1 MALMQRTV
9 QSGTMALA
17 GLATLFVGWIL
28 DFVLPTSRIVTWAIV
43 AAGAGLIAAGTLSD
57 FRRVRSA
64 LASKR
69 GIFGIGT
76 GVSLSLVAGVLLL
89 ANLIS
94 STVFYRFDLTGLDQ
108 FTLTTQTREVLAD
121 MDGKVEVVSFYS
133 DPNPNV
139 EGSAE
144 AAAVNGFGL
153 ALLQEYAT
161 YSDKLDIRR
170 EDPEL
175 RPDLARQYLGQ
186 GSAAQ
191 LAARLG
197 AVVFRG
203 TDGQMLVFGPQ
214 IQAEAENAFTSA
226 ILQVTGTRQRVVY
239 FLTGHGEGSI
249 NGAYSVARKGLRDN
263 LFQVAELD
271 LRSLSALPSD
281 ASALVLAGPQLPLAD
296 QEIELLD
303 RFLQRGGRLL
313 LLLNPNPQQELRE
326 LLSKWWLTIED
337 GIVVDPASHVAPNV
351 DVPLV
356 DRWRNSYGLQE
367 AYFPGATV
375 VVPRSGRPEEARV
388 VPVAWTTPTGWQER
402 LPLDGSDPTFDKAV
416 DAAGPLALGALVEAP
431 AGAGRTAGGTDSDS
445 DGTGLHSPVTRLAV
459 MGDSDFATDRHF
471 RNGNNSNLFL
481 TLVNWLGE
489 GDRIISVDRK
499 VLPVRRLVLSPE
511 EARFLNLSSVGLLP
525 LLLAGIAAWVWWR
538 RR

>member
-1 MALMQRTV
+1 MQRTV
-9 QSGTMALA
+9 QSRTMALA
-17 GLATLFVGWIL
+17 GLATLFVAWIL

-94 STVFYRFDLTGLDQ
+94 STVFHRFDLTGLDQ
-108 FTLTTQTREVLAD
+108 FTLTTQTREVLAE

-133 DPNPNV
+133 DPKPNV

-161 YSDKLDIRR
+161 YTDKLDIRR

-249 NGAYSVARKGLRDN
+249 NGAYSFARKGLRDN

-271 LRSLSALPSD
+271 LRSISALPSD

-313 LLLNPNPQQELRE
+313 LLLNPNPQEELRE
-326 LLSKWWLTIED
+326 LVSTWWLTIED

-356 DRWRNSYGLQE
+356 DRRRNSYGLQQ

-375 VVPRSGRPEEARV
+375 VVPRSGTPEEARV

-402 LPLDGSDPTFDKAV
+402 LPLGGSDPTFDKAV

-431 AGAGRTAGGTDSDS
+431 VGAGRTAGGTDSDS
-445 DGTGLHSPVTRLAV
+445 DGTGLHSPATRLAV

-471 RNGNNSNLFL
+471 RNGNNSTLFL

-511 EARFLNLSSVGLLP
+511 KARFLNLSSVGLLP